1 MLFCLDAGH
10 CLLTPERRC
19 LKSIDPNETQEWILN
34 NRIATYVTKYLEGYN
49 CEVERVDDVTGKTD
63 VSLQDRVAKAN
74 SLNATA
80 YISIHHNVGIQG
92 GSGGGIV
99 VYKAPDAST
108 TSGKLQKAIY
118 KYTTT
123 LTGLSGN
130 RANPMPDATY
140 YVLEHTSMPAVLG
153 EFGFMDS
160 TTDVPVILTNEY
172 AQQVATGIVDAIVDV
187 FGISKQID
195 ISSYKINDNL
205 YIVPCKVDDFAI
217 VMTDK
222 TKKESGENTI
232 NAGFFGGYAEGDV
245 YFTLPAAH
253 LTCDYEA
260 TSIPTKYYCKERGWF
275 NGDKFYFDSAQW
287 SYQNP
292 MYGKAVSSLIVQ
304 DDKATIAKVI
314 NLPTDASYVISGVP
328 VIIDGEKATY
338 ADALAEGWETSNL
351 RATWHSMVGLKN
363 NDDKIYIIGWKS
375 TSANLLSSE
384 EAYKVFVA
392 QGFSDVIK
400 LDGGGSF
407 YLNINGVVEAT
418 SENRHINSII
428 RFTPWINDEIEQDKE
443 PEQEVD
449 EDNSKDEETTIDET
463 PTQNK
468 IVALLET
475 IVEKLQAIVN
485 LIKSLFK

>member
-19 LKSIDPNETQEWILN
+19 LKSLDPNETQEWVLN
-34 NRIATYVTKYLEGYN
+34 NRIAIYVAKYLEEYD
-49 CEVERVDDVTGKTD
+49 CEVERVDDITGETD

-99 VYKAPDAST
+99 VYKAPDASV

-118 KYTTT
+118 EYTTT

-130 RANPMPDATY
+130 RANPLPDATY
-140 YVLEHTSMPAVLG
+140 YVLERTAMPAVLG

-160 TTDVPVILTNEY
+160 ITDVPIILTDEY
-172 AQQVATGIVDAIVDV
+172 AQQIATGIVDAIVEV
-187 FGISKQID
+187 FEINKKINISH
-195 ISSYKINDNL
+195 YKINDNL
-205 YIVPCKVDDFAI
+205 YIVPCKIEDFAI
-217 VMTDK
+217 IMTDK
-222 TKKESGENTI
+222 VKKESGKNTI
-232 NAGFFGGYAEGDV
+232 NAGFFASYSEEGSS
-245 YFTLPAAH
+245 FTLPVAH
-253 LTCDYEA
+253 LLCDYAA
-260 TSIPTKYYCKERGWF
+260 TNNWTQHYCNERGWF
-275 NGDKFYFDSAQW
+275 DKNKFYFDSAQW

-292 MYGKAVSSLIVQ
+292 MYAKSVSSFIMR
-304 DDKATIAKVI
+304 DSKAAIAKIV

-328 VIIDGEKATY
+328 VIIGGKKATY
-338 ADALAEGWETSNL
+338 ADALAEGWEASNL
-351 RATWHSMVGLKN
+351 RATWHSMIGLKN
-363 NDDKIYIIGWKS
+363 NDNKIYIIGWKS
-375 TSANLLSSE
+375 TSTNLLSSE
-384 EAYKVFVA
+384 EAYKVFSA

-407 YLNINGVVEAT
+407 YLNINDVIEAT

-428 RFTPWINDEIEQDKE
+428 RFTPWINDKSEQDSE

-449 EDNSKDEETTIDET
+449 EDNNEDEETTTEDMS
-463 PTQNK
+463 TQNK
-468 IVALLET
+468 IVALLES
-475 IVEKLQAIVN
+475 IIEKLQTVVN